1 VLTADAELH
10 PAAKFCAECGAAV
23 LTTCP
28 GCKAEIRGHFVPA
41 GLSGVGGAFAAPSFC
56 FSCEQPFPWTT
67 EKLSAAKDLADE
79 LDLSADDRAKLR
91 SAIDDIATGGPRAE
105 VGAARIKRLL
115 GKAGSGVGHALWKIS
130 VEVASEAAKK
140 ILLGS

>member
-1 VLTADAELH
+1 VRLRRQVFAFHASN
-10 PAAKFCAECGAAV
+10 
-23 LTTCP
+23 
-28 GCKAEIRGHFVPA
+28 
-41 GLSGVGGAFAAPSFC
+41 LS
-56 FSCEQPFPWTT
+56 WTT